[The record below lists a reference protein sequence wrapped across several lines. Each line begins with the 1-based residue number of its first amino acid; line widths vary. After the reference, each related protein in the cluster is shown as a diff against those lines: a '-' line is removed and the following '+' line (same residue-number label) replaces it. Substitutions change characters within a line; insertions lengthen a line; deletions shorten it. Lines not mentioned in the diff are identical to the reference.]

1 MGPAGRGYRL
11 VDVDL
16 SRGEIGL
23 LDKAVVRG
31 ARARRVVEVNL
42 WVGLRTSRDEWKEDL
57 R

>member
-1 MGPAGRGYRL
+1 L